1 MKYPKILQRILLFLF
16 LFINI
21 LVQAQNYSVSGKVID
36 SETNEPLAFVNIIIN
51 DSNYGTCTDI
61 DGKFEI
67 DSSVPIDYIRLTYV
81 GYESKII
88 NIEYQ
93 ENIIIQLK
101 RIEYHLPLFEI
112 FPDENPAHRIIKN
125 AIKNRDVNNPEMIKS
140 FSYTSYDKMIFTANI
155 DSLRKLKA
163 SELDSSELKI
173 MSFFDSKDIFIMETV
188 SERKFLFPD
197 KNHEKVIASRI
208 SGFRDPIFLFLISQI
223 QSSSFYEEM
232 IHIADKY
239 YINPISKGSTKKYFF
254 LLEDTTYTANN
265 DTVFIISY
273 MPKKNTNFDG
283 MKGVLSIN
291 TNKWAIQNVIAEPAK
306 PEKGLGVKIQQMY
319 ELIDGKQWFPVQLN
333 TDLILNQVQ
342 ISDGK
347 KSYEMAGI
355 GKSYLNDIVLN
366 PEIVKKEFNNIE
378 IEIEQNVKL
387 LNEQLLKEYR
397 NDSLSQKDKNTYQ
410 FIDSLGNE
418 HKFDRIA
425 KTFEVLFSG
434 QIPFGFV
441 NFDIDKFIKYNS
453 YEGLYLG
460 LGLRTNRKI
469 SDRFS
474 VGGYWGYGFKDKTAK
489 YGGDI
494 DVSIDPKSELKL
506 NFSAFYDLTESGGIH
521 FPEERKSFLNND
533 SFRELLIERM
543 NITQG
548 WNSSISFRALQ
559 YLKFNISL
567 TDELK
572 FAYKDYL
579 FARNIGN
586 AKIQQNEFNFTELST
601 GFIFAYKEK
610 FIKKGNIKVSLGTDY
625 PILWFQFTKGFNNF
639 LNGDFSYNRF
649 DLKLS
654 KSIYFKYIGKSNLQ
668 LQAGLI
674 DGNIPYCN
682 LYNGQGSYRSFTIF
696 APNSF
701 ATMRMNEF
709 LSNKYISVF
718 YSHNFGKL
726 LFRTK
731 LFQPDIVLTTN
742 FAFGSLNNKENH
754 YNTEINTLEKGYYE
768 SGILLNDIV
777 NMKLYSIGAGV
788 FYRYGPYSFDMA
800 AKNFAYKFSVVFAI

>member
-1 MKYPKILQRILLFLF
+1 MKYPIILQRFFLFLF

-36 SETNEPLAFVNIIIN
+36 SETKEALAFVNIIIN
-51 DSNYGTCTDI
+51 ESNYGTCTDI

-67 DSSVPIDYIRLTYV
+67 KSSVPVDYIRLTYV
-81 GYESKII
+81 GYEGKIF
-88 NIEYQ
+88 NIDDQ
-93 ENIIIQLK
+93 KKLIIPLK
-101 RIEYHLPLFEI
+101 KTESQLPLFEV
-112 FPDENPAHRIIKN
+112 FPGENPAHRIIN
-125 AIKNRDVNNPEMIKS
+125 NVIKNRDVNNPEMIKS

-163 SELDSSELKI
+163 SDLDSSELI
-173 MSFFDSKDIFIMETV
+173 MRNFFDSKDIFIMETV

-208 SGFRDPIFLFLISQI
+208 SGFKDPLFLFLLSQI
-223 QSSSFYEEM
+223 QSSSFYEEI

-254 LLEDTTYTANN
+254 LLEDTTYTSNN
-265 DTVFIISY
+265 DTVFIISFR
-273 MPKKNTNFDG
+273 PKKNTNFDG

-291 TNKWAIQNVIAEPAK
+291 SNKWAIQNVIAEPSK
-306 PEKGLGVKIQQMY
+306 SEKGLSIKIQQMY

-342 ISDGK
+342 VSDGK

-355 GKSYLNDIVLN
+355 GKSYLKDIVLN
-366 PEIVKKEFNNIE
+366 PDIIKTEFNNIE
-378 IEIEQNVKL
+378 IEIEKNTRQL
-387 LNEQLLKEYR
+387 SEELLKEYR

-489 YGGDI
+489 YGGDF
-494 DVSIDPKSELKL
+494 DVSIDPKLELKF
-506 NFSAFYDLTESGGIH
+506 NFSTFYDLTESGGIY
-521 FPEERKSFLNND
+521 FADEKKSFLSNE

-548 WNSSISFRALQ
+548 WKSAISFRALQ
-559 YLKFNISL
+559 YFKFNVSL
-567 TDELK
+567 TDEVK

-579 FARNIGN
+579 FVRNIGN
-586 AKIQQNEFNFTELST
+586 AKVQQNEFNFTELSS
-601 GFIFAYKEK
+601 GFKFAYKEK
-610 FIKKGNIKVSLGTDY
+610 FIKKENIKVSLGTDY
-625 PILWFQFTKGFNNF
+625 PIFWFQYTKGFNDF
-639 LNGDFSYNRF
+639 LTGDFSYNRF
-649 DLKLS
+649 DFKLS
-654 KSIYFKYIGKSNLQ
+654 KSVYYKYVGKSTLQ
-668 LQAGLI
+668 LQAGYI

-682 LYNGQGSYRSFTIF
+682 LYNGQGNYRSFTIY

-709 LSNKYISVF
+709 LSNKFLSVY

-726 LFRTK
+726 LFQSK
-731 LFQPDIVLTTN
+731 FFQPDIVLATN
-742 FAFGSLNNKENH
+742 FAIGSLNNKENH
-754 YNTEINTLEKGYYE
+754 YYTQINTLEKGYYE
-768 SGILLNDIV
+768 SGILLNDILD
-777 NMKLYSIGAGV
+777 MKLYSIGAGV
-788 FYRYGPYSFDMA
+788 FYRYGPYSFDNA
-800 AKNFAYKFSVVFAI
+800 AMNFAYKISIVFAI

>member
-1 MKYPKILQRILLFLF
+1 MKILQKILLLFFLF
-16 LFINI
+16 ANTL
-21 LVQAQNYSVSGKVID
+21 LQAQNYSVSGKVID
-36 SETNEPLAFVNIIIN
+36 SETKEALAFVNIILN
-51 DSNYGTCTDI
+51 DSDYGTCTDI
-61 DGKFEI
+61 DGKFKI
-67 DSSVPIDYIRLTYV
+67 NSSVPIDYIQLTYV
-81 GYESKII
+81 GYERKIFNIENQEKII
-88 NIEYQ
+88 IPLKRTEYQ
-93 ENIIIQLK
+93 
-101 RIEYHLPLFEI
+101 LPLFEV
-112 FPDENPAHRIIKN
+112 FPGENPAHRIIN
-125 AIKNRDVNNPEMIKS
+125 NVIKNRDINNPEMIKS

-163 SELDSSELKI
+163 SELDSNELNI

-208 SGFRDPIFLFLISQI
+208 SGFKDPIFLFLISQI

-273 MPKKNTNFDG
+273 RPKKKTNFDG

-291 TNKWAIQNVIAEPAK
+291 TNKWAIQNVIAEPSK
-306 PEKGLGVKIQQMY
+306 SEKGLSVKIQQMY
-319 ELIDGKQWFPVQLN
+319 DLIDGEQWFPVQLN

-342 ISDGK
+342 ISTGK

-355 GKSYLNDIVLN
+355 GKSYLKDIVLN
-366 PEIVKKEFNNIE
+366 PDIVKKEFNNVE
-378 IEIEQNVKL
+378 IEIEQKTKL
-387 LNEQLLKEYR
+387 LNEKLLEKYR

-410 FIDSLGNE
+410 FIDSLGDE
-418 HKFDRIA
+418 HKFDRVA

-460 LGLRTNRKI
+460 LGLRTSNKI

-489 YGGDI
+489 YGGDF
-494 DVSIDPKSELKL
+494 DFTIDPISELKL
-506 NFSAFYDLTESGGIH
+506 NFSAFYDLTESGGIS
-521 FPEERKSFLNND
+521 FPDEKKSFLNND

-548 WNSSISFRALQ
+548 WSSSISFRALQ
-559 YLKFNISL
+559 YFKFNVSL

-572 FAYKDYL
+572 LAYKDYL
-579 FARNIGN
+579 FVRNIAN
-586 AKIQQNEFNFTELST
+586 AKIQQNEFNFTELSV
-601 GFIFAYKEK
+601 GFKYAYKEK
-610 FIKKGNIKVSLGTDY
+610 FIKKENIKVSLGTDY
-625 PILWFQFTKGFNNF
+625 PVFRFQYTKGFNDF

-649 DLKLS
+649 DLKLN
-654 KSIYFKYIGKSNLQ
+654 KSVYFKYIGKSTIQ
-668 LQAGLI
+668 FQAGYI

-682 LYNGQGSYRSFTIF
+682 LYNGQGSYRSFTIY

-709 LSNKYISVF
+709 LSNKYLSVF
-718 YSHNFGKL
+718 YTHNFGKL

-731 LFQPDIVLTTN
+731 FFQPDIVLATN
-742 FAFGSLNNKENH
+742 FAIGSLNNKTNH
-754 YNTEINTLEKGYYE
+754 YNTEINSLEKGYYE
-768 SGILLNDIV
+768 SGILLNDIL
-777 NMKLYSIGAGV
+777 NMKLYYIGAGV
-788 FYRYGPYSFDMA
+788 FCRYGPYSFEST
-800 AKNFAYKFSVVFAI
+800 AKNFAYKFTIIFAI